1 MKLLILLLPFFISLQ
16 AKSQEDKLLIDK
28 GKLVWLLGKH
38 EENKVLKKRIVLKDS
53 TITLLNERLILKDSV
68 IQSYQRDSISL
79 NTIIVNKDIEI
90 SKKDKK
96 IKEKTSNNTKLHIQ
110 NIFLKVGIVL
120 LAVALILTGSQ

>member
-110 NIFLKVGIVL
+110 NIFLKVGIGL